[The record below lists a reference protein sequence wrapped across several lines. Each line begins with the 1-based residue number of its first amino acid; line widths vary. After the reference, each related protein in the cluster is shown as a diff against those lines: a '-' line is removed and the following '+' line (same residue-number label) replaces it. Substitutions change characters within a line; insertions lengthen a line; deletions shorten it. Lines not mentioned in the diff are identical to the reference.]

1 MRIPLTEKER
11 ELINLIRPY
20 TIFNGLTPTLSK
32 NAPESVKKAYSDY
45 IEMKKQESTSQ
56 PL

>member
-20 TIFNGLTPTLSK
+20 IILNGLTPTLSK
-32 NAPESVKKAYSDY
+32 NVPENVKKAYNEY
-45 IEMKKQESTSQ
+45 IEIKKQESKS
-56 PL
+56 